1 MFPEPGNL
9 QEGAMTY
16 QHILVETRDRVG
28 LIRLNRPQ
36 VMNAL
41 NDALNV
47 ELTQALAAFDADPG
61 TGAVVITGSDKAFAA
76 GADIGAM
83 AEWDYQKVYLD
94 NYITSGWE
102 AVRNTRK
109 PVIAAVAG
117 YALGGGCELAMMC
130 DLIVAADTAK
140 FGQPEV
146 TIGAMPGLGGT
157 QRLPR
162 AVGKAKAMD
171 MCLTGRMIDAAD
183 AERSGLVARVVPA
196 AKLEE
201 EALAVAAKIAG
212 FSLPV
217 VLKIKEA
224 VNRAYESS
232 LAEGLQFERRE
243 FHSTFALDDQKEG
256 MRAFVGKRKAVFR
269 NR

>member
-1 MFPEPGNL
+1 
-9 QEGAMTY
+9 MTY
-16 QHILVETRDRVG
+16 ENIAVETRERTGV
-28 LIRLNRPQ
+28 IRLNRPQ
-36 VMNAL
+36 RMNAL
-41 NDALNV
+41 NDALAV
-47 ELTQALAAFDADPG
+47 ELKDALERFDADD
-61 TGAVVITGSDKAFAA
+61 AISVIVITGNDKAFAA

-83 AEWDYQKVYLD
+83 AEWSYQKVYHD
-94 NYITSGWE
+94 NYITKDWE
-102 AVRNTRK
+102 HVRYVRK

-117 YALGGGCELAMMC
+117 FALGGGCELAMAC
-130 DLIVAADTAK
+130 DLIIAADTAK
-140 FGQPEV
+140 FGQPEI
-146 TIGAMPGLGGT
+146 TIGTMPGMGGT

-171 MCLTGRMIDAAD
+171 WCLTGRMIDAAE
-183 AERSGLVARVVPA
+183 AERSGLVSRVVPA
-196 AKLEE
+196 DQLET

-232 LAEGLQFERRE
+232 LAEGLLFERRD

-256 MRAFVGKRKAVFR
+256 MRAFVEKRKPAFKHR
-269 NR
+269 